1 MRESKLNM
9 KGSYLLGTIL
19 GIGCIFFLSFCFPTT
34 QVVQPSPNVKLR
46 QYTRIF
52 LYSPHLP
59 STGAVRGGGMRL
71 GPGVVGGAQS
81 LSGVDVVVQAL
92 NTIKFELTAL
102 GLKVVD
108 NPENAEL
115 IAEFS
120 IDGLQHLLVGWVAEQ
135 AILFIKDK
143 EGNTLFAFR
152 AKAGGIS
159 TDINSLISKIV
170 EAIRANY

>member
-1 MRESKLNM
+1 
-9 KGSYLLGTIL
+9 
-19 GIGCIFFLSFCFPTT
+19 
-34 QVVQPSPNVKLR
+34 
-46 QYTRIF
+46 
-52 LYSPHLP
+52 
-59 STGAVRGGGMRL
+59 MRL
-71 GPGVVGGAQS
+71 GPGVVGGAQA

-108 NPENAEL
+108 SPEDAEL

-143 EGNTLFAFR
+143 GGNTLFAFR